1 MKVWSRIILLIC
13 VFSALGFAYWK
24 FAIPTHR
31 VDISSELVMMG
42 DLDNDNRWTST
53 DLEILDTVLRN
64 PFAAPVDI
72 VCRIDMNQNGMVDEE
87 EISPKFANSARFF
100 R

>member
-1 MKVWSRIILLIC
+1 
-13 VFSALGFAYWK
+13 
-24 FAIPTHR
+24 
-31 VDISSELVMMG
+31 MMG

-53 DLEILDTVLRN
+53 DLEILDTVLRS

-87 EISPKFANSARFF
+87 ESY
-100 R
+100 